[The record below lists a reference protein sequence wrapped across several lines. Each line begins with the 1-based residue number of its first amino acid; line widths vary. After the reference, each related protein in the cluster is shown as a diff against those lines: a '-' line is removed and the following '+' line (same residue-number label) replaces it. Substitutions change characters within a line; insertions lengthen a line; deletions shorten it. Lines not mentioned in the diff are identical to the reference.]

1 MKELIT
7 IEEKTRI
14 LENKIKKIEMN
25 KFEQEANLAI
35 YEEIGPDQQARV
47 IKENITKQEKSL
59 SILQGLLK
67 NLNSITY
74 VIPKTVEKK

>member
-7 IEEKTRI
+7 IEEKKRI

-47 IKENITKQEKSL
+47 IKENIAKQEKSL

-67 NLNSITY
+67 DLNSIQK
-74 VIPKTVEKK
+74 IIVEKK